1 MIERYLPLSAIHSDP
16 GNSRE
21 HSPRNLE
28 IIEHSLRA
36 YGQYRPFVVRQ
47 CDMRIAIG
55 NGMYL
60 AMLAMGWNIPV
71 RVRILELSDE
81 EFRILSIGDN
91 RSSDLS
97 SNDEELLFEQLDR
110 LNPEL
115 RFLAGFNESEFK
127 EIMEIPEPVFR
138 DEAFIITTPADT
150 LFNLGEGIFIRV
162 KRADFDHWHDEIR
175 AVAGLNESD
184 IIDEIKRRLQ
194 IV

>member
-1 MIERYLPLSAIHSDP
+1 
-16 GNSRE
+16 
-21 HSPRNLE
+21 
-28 IIEHSLRA
+28 
-36 YGQYRPFVVRQ
+36 
-47 CDMRIAIG
+47 MRIAIG